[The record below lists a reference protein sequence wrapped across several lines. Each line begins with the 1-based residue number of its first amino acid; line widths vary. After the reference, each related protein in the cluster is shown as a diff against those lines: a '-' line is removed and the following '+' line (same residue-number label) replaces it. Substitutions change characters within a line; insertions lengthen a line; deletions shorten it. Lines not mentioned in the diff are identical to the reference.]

1 MKSKRGQAAME
12 FLMTYGWAILAAAVV
27 IAALAAFGVFT
38 PGKFVAA
45 RCTVSAPFGCT
56 EHSADASDGV
66 ISMVLQNGAGE
77 DVTISSIAISGTGT
91 TVACTTNS
99 TSAAITDGATRVTT
113 IACSGAGFA
122 TGKKVKGDI
131 EIIYTKGTG
140 TLPMTAA
147 GSIIVPVAA

>member
-1 MKSKRGQAAME
+1 MRTKRGQAAME

-56 EHSADASDGV
+56 EHSADASDGI
-66 ISMVLQNGAGE
+66 ISMGLQNGAGE
-77 DVTISSIAISGTGT
+77 DVSVTSIAIANTGT
-91 TVACTTNS
+91 TVTCTTNS
-99 TSAAITDGATRVTT
+99 TSVSLADGATQVVT
-113 IACSGAGFA
+113 IACSGTGFA
-122 TGKKVKGDI
+122 SGKKVKGDV

-140 TLPMTAA
+140 TLPMTSA

>member
-1 MKSKRGQAAME
+1 MKRRGQAAME

-56 EHSADASDGV
+56 EHSASEATGL

-77 DVTISSIAISGTGT
+77 EVTVTSMNVTNAGATVLCTANAVSTIIA
-91 TVACTTNS
+91 
-99 TSAAITDGATRVTT
+99 DGATVTKT
-113 IACSGAGFA
+113 IACSGTGFA
-122 TGKKVKGDI
+122 QGKKVKGDI
-131 EIIYTKGTG
+131 EITYTKGTG
-140 TLPMTAA
+140 VLPMTSA